1 MEYDQ
6 NARHLIGQEHVEHLV
21 RDYGSVPRDRRR
33 RGRLDLRKLLGV
45 AGQSS
50 RAEPKAGSELT
61 ARAERRSLTGTRCP
75 EGLRRAA

>member
-45 AGQSS
+45 DAY
-50 RAEPKAGSELT
+50 
-61 ARAERRSLTGTRCP
+61 
-75 EGLRRAA
+75 RRAHDAQPARS